1 MNLKKGDKG
10 LVITYLCDDDY
21 LKVIDERGSNE
32 RIMNLKES
40 SEPFEIEY
48 QIFVDMGEDGT
59 KTVYSSP
66 DYQKAKNV
74 LEEIKK
80 GNFTNVDLY
89 EDEFKEVQNISLM
102 QTLYVPSN
110 LLQTIVYDGQTEVC
124 IELSS
129 TNLE

>member
-1 MNLKKGDKG
+1 MIINLKK
-10 LVITYLCDDDY
+10 T
-21 LKVIDERGSNE
+21 
-32 RIMNLKES
+32 

-48 QIFVDMGEDGT
+48 QIFVDMGEEGT

-66 DYQKAKNV
+66 DYQNAQRT
-74 LEEIKK
+74 LEEIKNS
-80 GNFTNVDLY
+80 NFTNVDLD

-102 QTLYVPSN
+102 QTLCVPSN

-129 TNLE
+129 TNL